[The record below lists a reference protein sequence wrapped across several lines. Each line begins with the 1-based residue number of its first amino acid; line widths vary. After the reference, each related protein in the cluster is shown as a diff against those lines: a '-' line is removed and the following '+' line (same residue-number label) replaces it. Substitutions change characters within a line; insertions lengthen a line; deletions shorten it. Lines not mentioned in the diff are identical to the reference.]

1 MSGFILKT
9 AETDVEHVVDWS
21 KGYLADREK
30 ITADLGWAI
39 QPDHG
44 GTDLR
49 VAFQGHDAR
58 RSRVVLTGGAP
69 GRFHHV
75 SNRVRTTDDRV
86 LCQSIIVRIA
96 QSAAE

>member
-1 MSGFILKT
+1 MSGLILKV
-9 AETDVEHVVDWS
+9 ADVDIEHVFDWS
-21 KGYLADREK
+21 KGYLAERET

-39 QPDHG
+39 QPDLG

-49 VAFQGHDAR
+49 VAEQGHDAR
-58 RSRVVLTGGAP
+58 LSRVVLTGGAP

-86 LCQSIIVRIA
+86 LCQSIVVRIA
-96 QSAAE
+96 LSAAK